1 MASDCYLGL
10 HALDECFLCDKT
22 GCPNNYYA
30 MKHLLK
36 LASEIKIQ
44 DKVILT

>member
-1 MASDCYLGL
+1 VD
-10 HALDECFLCDKT
+10 ALT
-22 GCPNNYYA
+22 